1 MNPSLSCKK
10 VAELLSL
17 AQDEPLGALDTLR
30 LKFHLSICRNC
41 QHVEQQM
48 TQMTQLMRNPVAL
61 DNVPPGDTTPRK

>member
-1 MNPSLSCKK
+1 M
-10 VAELLSL
+10 
-17 AQDEPLGALDTLR
+17 GALDTLR

-61 DNVPPGDTTPRK
+61 DDIPPADTTSRK

>member
-10 VAELLSL
+10 VAELLSQ

-30 LKFHLSICRNC
+30 LKIHLSICQNC

-61 DNVPPGDTTPRK
+61 DDTPPGDTTPRN